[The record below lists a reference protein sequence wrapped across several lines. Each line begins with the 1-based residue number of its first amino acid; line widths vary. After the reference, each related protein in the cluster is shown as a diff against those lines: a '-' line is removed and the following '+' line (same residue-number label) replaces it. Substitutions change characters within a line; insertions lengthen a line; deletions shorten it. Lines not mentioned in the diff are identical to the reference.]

1 MKFILIF
8 DDVWGVYPPREV
20 GIPIGG
26 GRLIVTTRSK
36 EMCLKMGC
44 KEIIK
49 VEPLHKEEAWE
60 LFNKTLD
67 LYNALSQKEEE
78 IAKGIVKEY

>member
-8 DDVWGVYPPREV
+8 DDVWGVYPPR
-20 GIPIGG
+20 
-26 GRLIVTTRSK
+26 
-36 EMCLKMGC
+36 GC

-49 VEPLHKEEAWE
+49 VEPLRKEEAWE

-67 LYNALSQKEEE
+67 LYDALSQKEE
-78 IAKGIVKEY
+78 K